1 MVKLIIL
8 AAGEGKR
15 LQPLTKNTPECM
27 VEIFGKPLIE
37 HQIDVIKKCGITEI
51 IIVNGYRGELIK
63 IPDVQFYKNE
73 KYHSTN
79 MVETLFCA
87 EKELDG
93 PVIISYGDI
102 LYEKNV
108 LEKLLNS
115 KNDFSIVID
124 KNWKEYWQIRVQN
137 ILDDV
142 ESLTLKDGFITNLG
156 QKVTSLNDIEGQY
169 IGLMKFQNNAISVL
183 KDFYHISK
191 KQSESGQNP
200 LNPKTSF
207 ENLYMTDFLQGLIN
221 NGHKL
226 KAIEINGGWLELDT
240 LNDLKIYENLYNK
253 KILNKFFNLENN

>member
-1 MVKLIIL
+1 MAKLIIL

-15 LQPLTKNTPECM
+15 LQPLTKNTPKCM
-27 VEIFGKPLIE
+27 VEIFGKPLLE
-37 HQIDVIKKCGITEI
+37 HQIDVIKKCGISEI
-51 IIVNGYRGELIK
+51 IIVNGYHGEIIK
-63 IPDVQFYKNE
+63 IPDVKFYKNE

-108 LEKLLNS
+108 LEKLLAS
-115 KNDFSIVID
+115 ETDFSVVID
-124 KNWKEYWQIRVQN
+124 KNWKNYWQIRTQN
-137 ILDDV
+137 ILDDI
-142 ESLTLKDGFITNLG
+142 ESLTLKNGFITNLG
-156 QKVTSLNDIEGQY
+156 QKVTSLNNIQGQY
-169 IGLMKFQNNAISVL
+169 IGLIKFQNNALSIL
-183 KDFYHISK
+183 KDFYHLSK
-191 KQSESGQNP
+191 KQSKSGQNP

-207 ENLYMTDFLQGLIN
+207 ENSYMTDFLQGLIN

-240 LNDLKIYENLYNK
+240 LHDLKIYENLYNTNTLK
-253 KILNKFFNLENN
+253 KFYNLDNS

>member
-15 LQPLTKNTPECM
+15 LRPLTQNIPKCL
-27 VEIFGKPLIE
+27 VKIFGKPLLE
-37 HQIDVIKKCGITEI
+37 HQIDVIKKCGINEI
-51 IIVNGYRGELIK
+51 IIVTGHCGEAIK
-63 IPDVQFYKNE
+63 IPDMQFYKNE
-73 KYHSTN
+73 KYSLTN

-102 LYEKNV
+102 LYEKKV

-115 KNDFSIVID
+115 KNDFSVVID
-124 KNWKEYWQIRVQN
+124 KNWKEYWQIRIQN
-137 ILDDV
+137 ILDDI

-156 QKVTSLNDIEGQY
+156 QKVTSLTNIQGQY
-169 IGLMKFQNNAISVL
+169 IGLMKFQNDAISIL

-191 KQSESGQNP
+191 KQSESGSNP
-200 LNPKTSF
+200 LNFKTSF
-207 ENLYMTDFLQGLIN
+207 ENSYMTDFLQGLIN

-253 KILNKFFNLENN
+253 KILNKFFNLEDN

>member
-1 MVKLIIL
+1 LVKLIIL

-15 LQPLTKNTPECM
+15 LRPLTQNIPKCM
-27 VEIFGKPLIE
+27 VKIFGKPLLE
-37 HQIDVIKKCGITEI
+37 HQIDIIKKCGINEI
-51 IIVNGYRGELIK
+51 IIVKGYCGEEIK
-63 IPDVQFYKNE
+63 VTNVQFYKNE
-73 KYHSTN
+73 KYNSTN

-108 LEKLLNS
+108 LEQLLAS
-115 KNDFSIVID
+115 ENDFSVVID
-124 KNWKEYWQIRVQN
+124 QNWKEYWQIRTQN

-156 QKVTSLNDIEGQY
+156 QKVTSLNNIQGQY
-169 IGLMKFQNNAISVL
+169 IGLMKFQNNALSVL

-191 KQSESGQNP
+191 KKSESSLNP

-207 ENLYMTDFLQGLIN
+207 ENSYMTDFLQGLIN

-226 KAIEINGGWLELDT
+226 KAVEINGGWLEVDT
-240 LNDLKIYENLYNK
+240 LNDLKIYEKLYNK
-253 KILNKFFNLENN
+253 NTLKKFFNLEND

>member
-1 MVKLIIL
+1 LVKLIIL

-15 LQPLTKNTPECM
+15 LRPLTQNIPKCM
-27 VEIFGKPLIE
+27 VKIFGKSLLE
-37 HQIDVIKKCGITEI
+37 HQINVIKKCDINEI
-51 IIVNGYRGELIK
+51 IVVTGYCDKVIK
-63 IPDVQFYKNE
+63 IPNVQFYKND

-108 LEKLLNS
+108 LKKLLS
-115 KNDFSIVID
+115 SENDFSIVID
-124 KNWKEYWQIRVQN
+124 KNWKEYWQIRTQN

-156 QKVTSLNDIEGQY
+156 QKVISLNNIQGQY
-169 IGLMKFQNNAISVL
+169 IGLMKFQNDALSVL
-183 KDFYHISK
+183 KDFYHFSK
-191 KQSESGQNP
+191 TQSKFGQNP

-207 ENLYMTDFLQGLIN
+207 ENSYMTDFLQGLIN

-226 KAIEINGGWLELDT
+226 KAVEINGGWLELDT

-253 KILNKFFNLENN
+253 NTLKKFFNLENG

>member
-1 MVKLIIL
+1 LVKLIIL

-15 LQPLTKNTPECM
+15 LQPLTKNTPKCM

-124 KNWKEYWQIRVQN
+124 KNWKEFWQIRIQN

-156 QKVTSLNDIEGQY
+156 QKVTSLNHIEGQY

-183 KDFYHISK
+183 KDFYDISK

-207 ENLYMTDFLQGLIN
+207 ENSYMTDFLQGLIN

-226 KAIEINGGWLELDT
+226 KAVEINGGWLELDT

>member
-1 MVKLIIL
+1 LVKLIIL

-15 LQPLTKNTPECM
+15 LQPLTKNTPKCM
-27 VEIFGKPLIE
+27 VEIFGKPLLE

-51 IIVNGYRGELIK
+51 IIVNGYHGEVIT
-63 IPDVQFYKNE
+63 IPDVQFYKNN

-124 KNWKEYWQIRVQN
+124 KNWKEYWQIRIQN

-183 KDFYHISK
+183 KDFYHFSK

-200 LNPKTSF
+200 LNPKISF
-207 ENLYMTDFLQGLIN
+207 ENSYMTDFLQGLIN

-226 KAIEINGGWLELDT
+226 KAVEINGGWLELDT

>member
-15 LQPLTKNTPECM
+15 LQPLTKNTPKCM

-124 KNWKEYWQIRVQN
+124 KNWKEFWQIRIQN

-156 QKVTSLNDIEGQY
+156 QKVTSLNHIEGQY

-183 KDFYHISK
+183 KDFYDISK

-207 ENLYMTDFLQGLIN
+207 ENSYMTDFLQGLIN

-226 KAIEINGGWLELDT
+226 KAVEINGGWLELDT

>member
-1 MVKLIIL
+1 LVKLIIL

-15 LQPLTKNTPECM
+15 LQPLTKNTPKCM
-27 VEIFGKPLIE
+27 VEIFGKPLLE

-124 KNWKEYWQIRVQN
+124 KNWKEFWQIRIQN

-156 QKVTSLNDIEGQY
+156 QKVTSLNHIEGQY

-207 ENLYMTDFLQGLIN
+207 ENSYMTDFLQGLIN

-226 KAIEINGGWLELDT
+226 KAVEINGGWLELDT